1 MLSIDIDTT
10 ELRRKIAA
18 SRVAI
23 EHDMM
28 RAVNSA
34 SATYVER
41 AKQGEFKDKSGD
53 LRRSISYTLIGWQ
66 RGGFWNKVTTGV
78 PYALFVEEPTK
89 PHWIYPKAG
98 YNAPTGSLMPGQTRR
113 GRGAGPHEHVVGRG
127 HALRWVDGSG
137 EHFASR
143 VYHPGTAGFH
153 FMLHAGDW
161 ARIRLIQE
169 LHGNFISLHSVWTH

>member
-1 MLSIDIDTT
+1 MFDIKFDTT

-18 SRVAI
+18 SKVAI

-34 SATYVER
+34 SQTFVDK
-41 AKQGEFKDKSGD
+41 AKQGEFKDVTGN
-53 LRRSISYTLIGWQ
+53 LRNSISYVMVGWQ
-66 RGGFWNKVTTGV
+66 NGGYFNKVLAGAS
-78 PYALFVEEPTK
+78 YALFVEEPTK

-98 YNAPTGSLMPGQTRR
+98 YNAKTGSLMPGQTRR
-113 GRGAGPHEHVVGRG
+113 GRGPGPHEHVVGRG
-127 HALRWVDGSG
+127 QALRWVDGSG

-161 ARIRLIQE
+161 ARIKLIQE
-169 LHGNFISLHSVWTH
+169 LHGKFVSLHSLWTQ